1 MNYKQLHLSFTFI
14 LLINLAIFCNTAQAI
29 QVQYQLTSQNSVTN
43 YAFSLFNNGNA
54 ANVQAFTVDF
64 NPTNFNEAT
73 LATTATPTGWIAT
86 KFPSGPG
93 FPATLDFY
101 STNPTPISA
110 NQTVTGFAARVAQLG
125 NATPGAVPYVV
136 YATTFAA
143 LGQGAA
149 APVGGGVAPV
159 APITVPTLHTWALLL
174 LIGLMWFVT
183 RPKIVV
189 FSKRL

>member
-1 MNYKQLHLSFTFI
+1 
-14 LLINLAIFCNTAQAI
+14 
-29 QVQYQLTSQNSVTN
+29 
-43 YAFSLFNNGNA
+43 
-54 ANVQAFTVDF
+54 
-64 NPTNFNEAT
+64 
-73 LATTATPTGWIAT
+73 
-86 KFPSGPG
+86 
-93 FPATLDFY
+93 
-101 STNPTPISA
+101 
-110 NQTVTGFAARVAQLG
+110 
-125 NATPGAVPYVV
+125 VPYVV